1 MAFEFGMF
9 HEFQRTGGVS
19 DEQAFATSFE
29 QVDAAERWGLD
40 AMWLAEIHVN
50 PERSVCSAPLTLA
63 SAIAARTKRMKIGT
77 AVQVL
82 PLCHPLRLAE
92 EAATVDQISHGRL
105 IFGIGRSGFPRT
117 YEAYGVPYGES
128 RERFAETLEILKRAW
143 TEDSFSYQG
152 KYYSFD
158 NVKMTP
164 KPYQKPWPEIRIA
177 ANSAD
182 TFPAIAKLGHPVF
195 VAVRLGTLEEL
206 EPNITAYRNAW
217 KEAGHPGEGQVFL
230 RAPVYVAET
239 DQAARDEP
247 EESIMYFYRYLGERL
262 VDSASRSGVRAVED
276 RAARGG
282 RLQTITYDD
291 ALREKLIVGSPGRVT
306 ERLKELQEKLGLDGI
321 LCEMNCG
328 TKIPHPNVMKSLQLL
343 CEKVMPRFQ

>member
-9 HEFQRTGGVS
+9 HEFQRPAGMS
-19 DEQAFATSFE
+19 DEQAFASSFE

-40 AMWLAEIHVN
+40 AMWLAEIHLA
-50 PERSVCSAPLTLA
+50 PERSVLSAPLTMA
-63 SAIAARTKRMKIGT
+63 AAIAARTKRMKIGT

-92 EAATVDQISHGRL
+92 EVATVDQISHGRL
-105 IFGIGRSGFPRT
+105 IFGVGRSGFPRT

-128 RERFAETLEILKRAW
+128 RDRFAETLEILKAAW
-143 TEDSFSYQG
+143 TQDSFSYKGQ
-152 KYYSFD
+152 YYSFD
-158 NVKMTP
+158 NVAATP
-164 KPYQKPWPEIRIA
+164 KPYQKPWPEIRVA

-182 TFPAIAKLGHPVF
+182 TFPAIAKAGHAVF

-217 KEAGHPGEGQVFL
+217 KEAGHPGEGKVFL
-230 RAPVYVAET
+230 RAPVYVADT
-239 DQAARDEP
+239 DEAARAEP

-262 VDSASRSGVRAVED
+262 EDSASRAGVRAVED
-276 RAARGG
+276 RTAKGR
-282 RLQTITYDD
+282 RLQTLTYDD
-291 ALREKLIVGSPGRVT
+291 ALREKIIVGSPGRVAD
-306 ERLKELQEKLGLDGI
+306 RLMDLKQKLGLDGI

-328 TKIPHPNVMKSLQLL
+328 TKIPHEQVMKSLQLL
-343 CEKVMPRFQ
+343 CENVKPQFN